1 MSRLANKHII
11 IGVTGGIAAY
21 KSPELVRRLVEEA
34 ARIQVVMSHHAQSFI
49 TPLTLQAVSGNPV
62 RTELMDEGA
71 EAAMGHIE
79 LARWADLIVVAPATA
94 NFMAR
99 LAGGFAD
106 DLLAT
111 LCLAARGPV
120 ALAPAMNEVM
130 WSAAATQRNARRLEA
145 DERLLWG
152 PGVGS
157 QACGDE
163 GPGRML
169 EPHALVEH
177 CIAALTPKSLEGLCV
192 VVTAGPTREAF
203 DPVRY
208 ISNHS
213 SGKQGFAMAAAAAA
227 AGAHVELV
235 TGPVSLPTPVG
246 THRTDLSSAREMYA
260 AVMDKTANADI
271 FIGVA
276 AVSDYRPK
284 HVQPQKMKKGRMEG
298 EQLEIELVQNADI
311 AASVAS
317 QHPGVYTVGFA
328 AETQHL
334 ERHAREKRV
343 RKGLD
348 MIIANDV
355 SDESI
360 GFNSDENAVT
370 VVWEDGES
378 RIASTP
384 KSELGTILIERIAEL
399 YRQSPK
405 AR

>member
-227 AGAHVELV
+227 AGAQVDLV

-284 HVQPQKMKKGRMEG
+284 HVQPQKMKKGQMEG

>member
-34 ARIQVVMSHHAQSFI
+34 AQIQVVMSHHAQSFI

-62 RTELMDEGA
+62 RTELIDEGA
-71 EAAMGHIE
+71 EAAMSHIE

-130 WSAAATQRNARRLEA
+130 WSAAATRRNARQLEA

-177 CIAALTPKSLEGLCV
+177 CIAALTPKSLEGLYV

-246 THRTDLSSAREMYA
+246 THRTDLSSASEMYA

-284 HVQPQKMKKGRMEG
+284 HVQPQKIKKGRIEG

-311 AASVAS
+311 AACVAS
-317 QHPGVYTVGFA
+317 QQPGVYTVGFA

-355 SDESI
+355 SDQSI

-370 VVWEDGES
+370 LVWDDGES

-384 KSELGTILIERIAEL
+384 KSELGTILIERITEL

>member
-11 IGVTGGIAAY
+11 VGLTGGIAAY
-21 KSPELVRRLVEEA
+21 KTPEFIRRLLDENAEVQA
-34 ARIQVVMSHHAQSFI
+34 VMSQSAQSFI
-49 TPLTLQAVSGNPV
+49 TPLTLQAVSGRTV
-62 RTELMDEGA
+62 RTELMDLNA

-99 LAGGFAD
+99 LAAGLAD

-111 LCLAARGPV
+111 LCLAAHGPV
-120 ALAPAMNEVM
+120 ALAPAMNQAM
-130 WSAAATQRNARRLEA
+130 WSAPATRRNLQRLAD
-145 DERLLWG
+145 DERLIWG

-169 EPHALVEH
+169 EPEELVEH
-177 CIAALTPKSLEGLCV
+177 SVAALTPKTLSGLKV
-192 VVTAGPTREAF
+192 VVTAGPTREAL

-213 SGKQGFAMAAAAAA
+213 SGKQGFAVAAAAAA
-227 AGAHVELV
+227 AGAEVELV
-235 TGPVSLPTPVG
+235 TGPVGLATPVSV
-246 THRTDLSSAREMYA
+246 TRTDVTSASEMHA
-260 AVMDKTANADI
+260 CVMDKTSNTDI

-284 HVQPQKMKKGRMEG
+284 HVQTQKIKKDQLIG
-298 EQLEIELVQNADI
+298 EQLDVELVQNADI
-311 AASVAS
+311 AACVAS
-317 QHPGVYTVGFA
+317 GHPGVYTVGFA
-328 AETQHL
+328 AETQAL
-334 ERHAREKRV
+334 TRHAREKRL

-355 SDESI
+355 SDRTI
-360 GFNSDENAVT
+360 GFDSDQNAVT
-370 VVWEDGES
+370 IIWEEGES
-378 RIASTP
+378 SIAPTP
-384 KSELGTILIERIAEL
+384 KTQLAAILIEHIAEH
-399 YRQSPK
+399 YGKSAK

>member
-34 ARIQVVMSHHAQSFI
+34 ALVQVVMSHHAQSFI

-62 RTELMDEGA
+62 RTELIDEGA
-71 EAAMGHIE
+71 EAAMSHIE

-130 WSAAATQRNARRLEA
+130 WSAAATRRNARQLEA

-163 GPGRML
+163 GAGRML

-246 THRTDLSSAREMYA
+246 THRTDLSSASEMYA

-284 HVQPQKMKKGRMEG
+284 HVQAQKIKKDRMEG

-311 AASVAS
+311 AACVAS

-355 SDESI
+355 SDQSI

-370 VVWEDGES
+370 LVWDDGES

-384 KSELGTILIERIAEL
+384 KSELGTILIERITEL

>member
-34 ARIQVVMSHHAQSFI
+34 AQIQVVMSHHAQSFI

-62 RTELMDEGA
+62 RTELIDEGA

-130 WSAAATQRNARRLEA
+130 WSAAATRRNALQLEA

-235 TGPVSLPTPVG
+235 TGPVSLPTPGG
-246 THRTDLSSAREMYA
+246 TQRTDLASAREMYA

-284 HVQPQKMKKGRMEG
+284 HVQAQKIKKDRMEG

-311 AASVAS
+311 AACVAS

-355 SDESI
+355 SDQSI

-370 VVWEDGES
+370 LVWDDGES

-384 KSELGTILIERIAEL
+384 KSELGTILIERITEL

>member
-1 MSRLANKHII
+1 MSRLANKHI

-34 ARIQVVMSHHAQSFI
+34 AQIQVVMSHHAQSFI

-62 RTELMDEGA
+62 RTELIDEGA

-130 WSAAATQRNARRLEA
+130 WSAAATRRNARQLEA

-246 THRTDLSSAREMYA
+246 THRTDLSSASEMYA

-284 HVQPQKMKKGRMEG
+284 HVQAQKIKKDRMEG

-311 AASVAS
+311 AACVAS

-355 SDESI
+355 SDQSI

-370 VVWEDGES
+370 LVWDDGES

-384 KSELGTILIERIAEL
+384 KSELGTILIERITEL